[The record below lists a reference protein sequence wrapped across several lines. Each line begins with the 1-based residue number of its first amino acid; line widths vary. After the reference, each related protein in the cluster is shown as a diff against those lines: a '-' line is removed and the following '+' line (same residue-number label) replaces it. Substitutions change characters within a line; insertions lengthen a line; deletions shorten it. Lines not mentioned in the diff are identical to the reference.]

1 MEKFTRVMRGY
12 DPDEVNNFL
21 DQVIK
26 RVEKM
31 IADIDKKNKLIE
43 AQKEEI
49 RKLKENAEKNE
60 NVKEKLEQYERME
73 NTLNRAILMAQ
84 KTSDQLKLTA
94 HRESEIIIDD
104 AKKNASRIVNDA
116 LMKAEKIENEAE
128 TTKRNVNILKRRLK
142 NIIESQLEIIDDID
156 DLEIWI
162 HVLKWGRFLLKTLI
176 KLILICYN

>member
-31 IADIDKKNKLIE
+31 IADIDAKNKLIVD
-43 AQKEEI
+43 KNDEI
-49 RKLKENAEKNE
+49 RKLKLKLEETNALKG
-60 NVKEKLEQYERME
+60 KLEQYERME

-84 KTSDQLKLTA
+84 KTSDQLKVAA
-94 HRESEIIIDD
+94 HHESEIILDD
-104 AKKNASRIVNDA
+104 AKKNASRIVNEA
-116 LMKAEKIENEAE
+116 LIRAEKIENDAE
-128 TTKRNVNILKRRLK
+128 MMKRNVNVLKRRLK

-156 DLEIWI
+156 
-162 HVLKWGRFLLKTLI
+162 
-176 KLILICYN
+176 KLDI

>member
-43 AQKEEI
+43 SKNEEI
-49 RKLKENAEKNE
+49 KKLQAQIEDTS
-60 NVKEKLEQYERME
+60 VIKEKLEQYERME
-73 NTLNRAILMAQ
+73 NTLNRAIMMAQ
-84 KTSDQLKLTA
+84 KTSDQLKISA

-116 LMKAEKIENEAE
+116 LIKAEKIENDAEA
-128 TTKRNVNILKRRLK
+128 TKRNINVLKRRLK
-142 NIIESQLEIIDDID
+142 SIIESQLEIIDDID
-156 DLEIWI
+156 
-162 HVLKWGRFLLKTLI
+162 
-176 KLILICYN
+176 KLDI

>member
-1 MEKFTRVMRGY
+1 MEKFTRVIRGY

-43 AQKEEI
+43 SQNEEI
-49 RKLKENAEKNE
+49 KQLKENIKSADGL
-60 NVKEKLEQYERME
+60 KEKLEQYERME
-73 NTLNRAILMAQ
+73 NTLNRAIMMAQ
-84 KTSDQLKLTA
+84 KTSDQLKITA
-94 HRESEIIIDD
+94 HRESEIILED

-116 LMKAEKIENEAE
+116 LMKAEKIESDADAM
-128 TTKRNVNILKRRLK
+128 KRNINVLKHRLK

-156 DLEIWI
+156 HLDL
-162 HVLKWGRFLLKTLI
+162 
-176 KLILICYN
+176 

>member
-31 IADIDKKNKLIE
+31 IADIDAKNKLIVD
-43 AQKEEI
+43 QNDEI
-49 RKLKENAEKNE
+49 RKLKSKLEETNAL
-60 NVKEKLEQYERME
+60 KEKLEQYERME

-84 KTSDQLKLTA
+84 KTSDQLKVAA
-94 HRESEIIIDD
+94 HHESEIILDD
-104 AKKNASRIVNDA
+104 AKKNASRIVNEA
-116 LMKAEKIENEAE
+116 LIRAEKIENDAE
-128 TTKRNVNILKRRLK
+128 MMKRNINVLKRRLK

-156 DLEIWI
+156 
-162 HVLKWGRFLLKTLI
+162 
-176 KLILICYN
+176 KLDI